1 MYKDMKNESMQKVVK
16 SKFTAL
22 CHLILI
28 MLYSHVKMS
37 PHHRRSWV
45 WGIRDLVGTFC
56 NFLCIYNYVKNK
68 ISGGFFHII

>member
-37 PHHRRSWV
+37 PQEELGMGYTRPRW
-45 WGIRDLVGTFC
+45 
-56 NFLCIYNYVKNK
+56 NFLQLPM
-68 ISGGFFHII
+68 HL

>member
-37 PHHRRSWV
+37 PQEELGMESDFPCV
-45 WGIRDLVGTFC
+45 MCL
-56 NFLCIYNYVKNK
+56 FLCLGLYC
-68 ISGGFFHII
+68 GGELSS